1 MSRDQITLRIKEFAK
16 TIGVDLIG
24 IAPAEYDEQGEQ
36 KLADFIQEGRH
47 GQMAY
52 LENYQKRVR
61 PQELLPEAKSVIV
74 IAINY
79 YREVPETAQL
89 NPQNSRTQLTQQ
101 NPQAQPQVPEG
112 RIARYAYGRDYH
124 KVLKKILKQLAA
136 FIQQN
141 SPTALTHLCVDS
153 SPILE
158 KSFAEKAGLG
168 FIGKNTTLITPE
180 FGSFVLLGELI
191 TTLQLD
197 YDQPRVGT
205 CGTCTRC
212 QDACPT
218 KAILS
223 PGQLDA
229 RRCIS
234 YLTIEN
240 RDEIPEEF
248 HQKMGNLIY
257 GCDICQEVCPYN
269 KANAKPL
276 TLKAFTEVKIAG
288 SSIPLQEILNLKND
302 EEFLARFAGSPLMR
316 AKRKGLQRNARIAAH
331 NAI

>member
-1 MSRDQITLRIKEFAK
+1 MSKSQITIQLKQFAK

-79 YREVPETAQL
+79 YREVESNLKGRA
-89 NPQNSRTQLTQQ
+89 
-101 NPQAQPQVPEG
+101 QAQSAVPEG

-141 SPTALTHLCVDS
+141 SPDARTHLCVDS

-205 CGTCTRC
+205 CGTCARC

-218 KAILS
+218 QAILS

-288 SSIPLQEILNLKND
+288 SSIPLQEILNLKTD

-316 AKRKGLQRNARIAAH
+316 AKRKGLQRNARIAAT
-331 NAI
+331 NISASD